1 MAATSDHDPAIDDL
15 SRELYWAQE
24 RASRARMDTAEV
36 RDRLHDLSMQLRAD
50 EKVII
55 PQGEGNL
62 ASTSR
67 WRRQLKY
74 RMFRV
79 ARPISWRYDRLLADH
94 AELTTSLA
102 ERVMALEAE
111 VARLRA
117 AETSGSRAGRGRS
130 RTRIRSHEGRRPPSA
145 DRVRP
150 RRRRDACRGSG
161 PCVARGRTRRG
172 PRADR
177 RQVVPGV
184 PARAPDGGVAELRH
198 HRVERPEGRR
208 GRRAEVPGVPG
219 GARAQDRVADAPAP
233 HGVRALGSPRVRGP
247 LPPGGRPRGARHG
260 VERRPPLAE
269 RGQARVHQLEER
281 QGPPVELAA
290 HPRRGALPPVAR
302 HGASDGRGVGPAR
315 RVRAVPQPDGE
326 LEAAIARDRR
336 DAAREDRRHARP
348 GRQGPRR
355 AGAPRPGGATRTAAA
370 RAVRDRRDRRHGCS
384 SCTRRRS
391 PSTTARSTRTTAT

>member
-117 AETSGSRAGRGRS
+117 QDEGAE
-130 RTRIRSHEGRRPPSA
+130 P
-145 DRVRP
+145 
-150 RRRRDACRGSG
+150 DAI
-161 PCVARGRTRRG
+161 
-172 PRADR
+172 
-177 RQVVPGV
+177 
-184 PARAPDGGVAELRH
+184 APD
-198 HRVERPEGRR
+198 
-208 GRRAEVPGVPG
+208 
-219 GARAQDRVADAPAP
+219 ADPPA
-233 HGVRALGSPRVRGP
+233 
-247 LPPGGRPRGARHG
+247 
-260 VERRPPLAE
+260 
-269 RGQARVHQLEER
+269 
-281 QGPPVELAA
+281 
-290 HPRRGALPPVAR
+290 
-302 HGASDGRGVGPAR
+302 
-315 RVRAVPQPDGE
+315 
-326 LEAAIARDRR
+326 
-336 DAAREDRRHARP
+336 
-348 GRQGPRR
+348 
-355 AGAPRPGGATRTAAA
+355 
-370 RAVRDRRDRRHGCS
+370 
-384 SCTRRRS
+384 
-391 PSTTARSTRTTAT
+391 

>member
-74 RMFRV
+74 GMFRV

-117 AETSGSRAGRGRS
+117 
-130 RTRIRSHEGRRPPSA
+130 
-145 DRVRP
+145 
-150 RRRRDACRGSG
+150 
-161 PCVARGRTRRG
+161 
-172 PRADR
+172 
-177 RQVVPGV
+177 
-184 PARAPDGGVAELRH
+184 
-198 HRVERPEGRR
+198 
-208 GRRAEVPGVPG
+208 
-219 GARAQDRVADAPAP
+219 QD
-233 HGVRALGSPRVRGP
+233 
-247 LPPGGRPRGARHG
+247 
-260 VERRPPLAE
+260 
-269 RGQARVHQLEER
+269 
-281 QGPPVELAA
+281 
-290 HPRRGALPPVAR
+290 
-302 HGASDGRGVGPAR
+302 
-315 RVRAVPQPDGE
+315 
-326 LEAAIARDRR
+326 EAAEPDTIAADG
-336 DAAREDRRHARP
+336 DPPA
-348 GRQGPRR
+348 
-355 AGAPRPGGATRTAAA
+355 
-370 RAVRDRRDRRHGCS
+370 
-384 SCTRRRS
+384 
-391 PSTTARSTRTTAT
+391 

>member
-74 RMFRV
+74 GMFRV

-117 AETSGSRAGRGRS
+117 QDEAAEPDTV
-130 RTRIRSHEGRRPPSA
+130 TPDA
-145 DRVRP
+145 D
-150 RRRRDACRGSG
+150 
-161 PCVARGRTRRG
+161 
-172 PRADR
+172 
-177 RQVVPGV
+177 
-184 PARAPDGGVAELRH
+184 
-198 HRVERPEGRR
+198 
-208 GRRAEVPGVPG
+208 
-219 GARAQDRVADAPAP
+219 
-233 HGVRALGSPRVRGP
+233 
-247 LPPGGRPRGARHG
+247 
-260 VERRPPLAE
+260 PLA
-269 RGQARVHQLEER
+269 
-281 QGPPVELAA
+281 
-290 HPRRGALPPVAR
+290 
-302 HGASDGRGVGPAR
+302 
-315 RVRAVPQPDGE
+315 
-326 LEAAIARDRR
+326 
-336 DAAREDRRHARP
+336 
-348 GRQGPRR
+348 
-355 AGAPRPGGATRTAAA
+355 
-370 RAVRDRRDRRHGCS
+370 
-384 SCTRRRS
+384 
-391 PSTTARSTRTTAT
+391 